1 MYQILCEDTR
11 YELLMCCRRVG
22 NGLSFGGRND
32 GDLVLEDRVRR
43 HTGPDSNLL
52 ISVQIVDL

>member
-1 MYQILCEDTR
+1 
-11 YELLMCCRRVG
+11 MCCRRVG